1 MNMQLPL
8 KLGRATGVVM
18 NAMAEGAVLEG
29 NLTCKGDLRLDG
41 IVQGEVRIEGR
52 LVIGA
57 QGAIHGPVRC
67 QNVHILGKVN
77 GPIEASESIL
87 LSATAQ
93 VNGDITAPKLVVE
106 EGAQLSGRCT
116 MQALRPVY
124 AGDAHAKTA

>member
-1 MNMQLPL
+1 MH
-8 KLGRATGVVM
+8 V
-18 NAMAEGAVLEG
+18 
-29 NLTCKGDLRLDG
+29 
-41 IVQGEVRIEGR
+41 
-52 LVIGA
+52 
-57 QGAIHGPVRC
+57 
-67 QNVHILGKVN
+67 LGKVN